1 MAIKLITT
9 ARTPIINNR
18 IVLPLTPIGDIPRNQ
33 ALVYSSMNE
42 VGDLYDGVSIINE
55 SGIFYANFDSDV
67 SGEGVVSYLT
77 DNGI

>member
-18 IVLPLTPIGDIPRNQ
+18 MVLPLTPIGDIPRNQ
-33 ALVYSSMNE
+33 ALVYLSANESSS
-42 VGDLYDGVSIINE
+42 LYDGVSITNAN
-55 SGIFYANFDSDV
+55 SIFYAQFDCDV
-67 SGEGVVSYLT
+67 TGEGVISYLT